1 MTLKQTVRA
10 GRVACS
16 PCRSIRPRPRIITA
30 AAAQPKT
37 DVTVVPVTSPTNGDG
52 SGKSPSPEPPTPPK
66 IPAPKQKAFVQVFG
80 QKLLDTGDDIL
91 MHASRAFQGHEVQA
105 ATDRGLRKI
114 DGEDVYVSSK
124 PIVLV
129 LGFGWGAHSLAKV
142 IDVDRFD
149 VVILSPRNHFI
160 FTPMLPSTA
169 VGSVEF
175 RSLLEPV
182 RSANPYVTYFEA
194 AASRVNVAEK
204 FVMCE
209 SSRLVA
215 TNVAR
220 LRFRVPYEH
229 LVVAVGEQ
237 PATFGVPG
245 VRDHAFFMKEVS
257 DSVRLRKRIATQF
270 EAAEFLT
277 DEEELRGAL
286 RFVVVGGGPT
296 GVEFAGTMSDFLF
309 NEVLRN
315 YRHMMPFTE
324 VCLVQSGGS
333 ILPAFDKVLQ
343 DRAAE
348 NLATLNVHVMTGVRV
363 TAVREDE
370 LDLSTGKVLPYGVCL
385 WSAGNCSRD
394 ITRQVFDQLEGV
406 DAFRAPR
413 PPMQKLPVDNFM
425 RVVGC
430 QNVYAAGD
438 CSRIVSAPLP
448 PTAQVAG
455 QQGAYIARIINRNHV
470 HGIGGGDAPYM
481 WVEGKKAQQEEHTFD
496 FLSLGIMSYIGN
508 QKAVMQVDMDLDVNL
523 WGQFAFLLWRSVYIT
538 KQVSMRN
545 RVLILFDWLKTRV
558 FGRDISL
565 F

>member
-1 MTLKQTVRA
+1 MPLVNFSEIMCEWA
-10 GRVACS
+10 RVCA
-16 PCRSIRPRPRIITA
+16 
-30 AAAQPKT
+30 
-37 DVTVVPVTSPTNGDG
+37 
-52 SGKSPSPEPPTPPK
+52 
-66 IPAPKQKAFVQVFG
+66 
-80 QKLLDTGDDIL
+80 
-91 MHASRAFQGHEVQA
+91 
-105 ATDRGLRKI
+105 
-114 DGEDVYVSSK
+114 
-124 PIVLV
+124 
-129 LGFGWGAHSLAKV
+129 
-142 IDVDRFD
+142 
-149 VVILSPRNHFI
+149 
-160 FTPMLPSTA
+160 
-169 VGSVEF
+169 
-175 RSLLEPV
+175 V

-363 TAVREDE
+363 RLRCCGTCMARGHRPMHRSRSRHVNCEMISISGHTQPLCKRYAQIPG
-370 LDLSTGKVLPYGVCL
+370 STLQH
-385 WSAGNCSRD
+385 
-394 ITRQVFDQLEGV
+394 I
-406 DAFRAPR
+406 
-413 PPMQKLPVDNFM
+413 
-425 RVVGC
+425 
-430 QNVYAAGD
+430 
-438 CSRIVSAPLP
+438 
-448 PTAQVAG
+448 
-455 QQGAYIARIINRNHV
+455 
-470 HGIGGGDAPYM
+470 
-481 WVEGKKAQQEEHTFD
+481 
-496 FLSLGIMSYIGN
+496 
-508 QKAVMQVDMDLDVNL
+508 
-523 WGQFAFLLWRSVYIT
+523 
-538 KQVSMRN
+538 
-545 RVLILFDWLKTRV
+545 
-558 FGRDISL
+558 
-565 F
+565 